1 MLSGKKNPRMEAETD
16 KKVLDS
22 RSKVPFIIDGIQ
34 TYNRYTACVG
44 NARYEVSGTS
54 LL

>member
-1 MLSGKKNPRMEAETD
+1 MLSRKKNPRMETQTD

-34 TYNRYTACVG
+34 TYNGYTACVG
-44 NARYEVSGTS
+44 NAGYEVSGTA